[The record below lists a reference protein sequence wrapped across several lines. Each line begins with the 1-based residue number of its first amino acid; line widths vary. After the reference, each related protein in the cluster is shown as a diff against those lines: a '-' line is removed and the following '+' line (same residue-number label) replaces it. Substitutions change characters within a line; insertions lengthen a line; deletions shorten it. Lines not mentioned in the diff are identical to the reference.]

1 MDGSLVAWTI
11 VGLWLGRIERVRMR
25 RRFHG
30 VAILDDDVR
39 PFVVVRHVV
48 TDARRTVSAQNIS
61 CIDTMQHV
69 SALDWHTR
77 KNNGLV
83 SSAQLKKKT
92 NEEPETSRNQW
103 V

>member
-69 SALDWHTR
+69 SALD
-77 KNNGLV
+77 
-83 SSAQLKKKT
+83 
-92 NEEPETSRNQW
+92 
-103 V
+103 